1 MQNCRQKTPTAPSSA
16 LNNHQINSG
25 FYASTGHDKSR
36 KGQPPELQR
45 GTHVPDMCTWAV
57 SRGVFLV
64 AGRLFH
70 SHRKGK
76 PLDNLSLCRVRMAW
90 RGLVWGFLLQE
101 GTLASPRQGPSPGW
115 CQPCPN
121 GPVLASQSSSLPR
134 RALPGGGDLF
144 IRNSWGKWPV
154 MSVGAR
160 VPRERND
167 TQ

>member
-1 MQNCRQKTPTAPSSA
+1 MGSQPWGLSRGWKALSLTQKGETP
-16 LNNHQINSG
+16 
-25 FYASTGHDKSR
+25 
-36 KGQPPELQR
+36 GQPLTVQ
-45 GTHVPDMCTWAV
+45 GSHGLT
-57 SRGVFLV
+57 G
-64 AGRLFH
+64 AGL
-70 SHRKGK
+70 
-76 PLDNLSLCRVRMAW
+76 
-90 RGLVWGFLLQE
+90 GLLAPRRNTV
-101 GTLASPRQGPSPGW
+101 ASPRQGPSPGW